1 MITKKTDKSL
11 LHHFNVF
18 CRRRVKLLFDSVRR
32 VGGGGDSLD
41 NIYEVVA
48 AFKETYK
55 VVI

>member
-11 LHHFNVF
+11 LHHFNVL
-18 CRRRVKLLFDSVRR
+18 CRRRVKLLFDSIRR
-32 VGGGGDSLD
+32 EGGSLD